1 MSRARE
7 VVEQITTE
15 LFTVGR
21 VEVVEELFRVD
32 YVDNTPVGGF
42 AGDRAGLQDLVRH
55 LHATFDQVVV
65 TAELVVAERGDWIAF
80 RWRLRGLDPD
90 RFLDD
95 PVHGGEFDV
104 HGNDILRLR
113 GDRVAERWS
122 EGGLGALLG

>member
-21 VEVVEELFRVD
+21 LEVVDELFRVE
-32 YVDNTPVGGF
+32 YVDHTPVGGF

-55 LHATFDQVVV
+55 LQGQLDEIAMTP
-65 TAELVVAERGDWIAF
+65 ELVVAERGDWIAF
-80 RWRLRGLDPD
+80 RWRLRGHHPAAI
-90 RFLDD
+90 LDD
-95 PVHGGEFDV
+95 PTHGGEVEV

-113 GDRVAERWS
+113 GDRIAERWS
-122 EGGLGALLG
+122 ESGLAALLG